1 MIHLVSGN
9 YADAAISAAGM
20 IPYVGDA
27 AKAAK
32 YAAKGAKA
40 VGKIGMKVGGKAAAK
55 AVDVAVT
62 AGKKLASVGD
72 NVMKGG
78 EVLDKVD
85 DIAARG
91 YDAVRSQVSKITNI
105 GCFVGGTP
113 VVVFEDQPE
122 VLARVDAAHTAIED
136 EEQDWARLL
145 VGRCGAAG
153 FIAMARRNGKQSR

>member
-1 MIHLVSGN
+1 
-9 YADAAISAAGM
+9 M

-78 EVLDKVD
+78 AEGSRQSRRY
-85 DIAARG
+85 RG
-91 YDAVRSQVSKITNI
+91 PRLRRRSLTS
-105 GCFVGGTP
+105 
-113 VVVFEDQPE
+113 
-122 VLARVDAAHTAIED
+122 L
-136 EEQDWARLL
+136 QDNEHRLL
-145 VGRCGAAG
+145 C
-153 FIAMARRNGKQSR
+153 RRNSRCCF